1 MTFANRDKHVKWVLM
16 APTLIILIGTTLYPF
31 IYSFVTSFRYWK
43 LTRSPE
49 PGGFIGFENY
59 VRAFSDAGFWNSVWV
74 TVVFTV
80 ISVVLSMVIG
90 LAIALILERAT
101 KLNTFMKSL
110 LIFPFAMAPALKGYS
125 WRFMLNPDYGII
137 DSMIDAVFPFMAD
150 VVWLGEPYWA
160 VFWLAMTEIWGWA
173 PYIALVFIGA
183 LGALPRETLNA
194 AKVDGASTFQIFW
207 YITLPQLKPIII
219 MVGLLKTIFSVK
231 MFDQVVT
238 LTGGGPG
245 RATETLN
252 FYVYTQGFKF
262 YDMGYASALAYIL
275 VTTMF
280 IFAFIYVRFL
290 MKGEQS

>member
-1 MTFANRDKHVKWVLM
+1 MNSREKYVKWVML
-16 APTLIILIGTTLYPF
+16 APALLILIGTTLYPF
-31 IYSFVTSFRYWK
+31 LYSFITSFRFWR
-43 LTRSPE
+43 LTRSAE
-49 PGGFIGFENY
+49 PGAFVGLANY
-59 VRAFSDAGFWNSVWV
+59 VRAFGDAGFWNSVWV
-74 TVVFTV
+74 TVLFTI
-80 ISVVLSMVIG
+80 ISVTLSMAIG

-110 LIFPFAMAPALKGYS
+110 LIFPFAMAPALKGFS
-125 WRFMLNPDYGII
+125 WRFMLNPDYGIL
-137 DSMIDAVFPFMAD
+137 DAMIDFVFPFWSD

-183 LGALPRETLNA
+183 LGALPQETVNA
-194 AKVDGASTFQIFW
+194 AKVDGANTFQVFW
-207 YITLPQLKPIII
+207 HVTLPQLMPIVI

-252 FYVYTQGFKF
+252 FYVYNQGFKF
-262 YDMGYASALAYIL
+262 YDMGYASSLAYIL

-290 MKGEQS
+290 MKGEQN